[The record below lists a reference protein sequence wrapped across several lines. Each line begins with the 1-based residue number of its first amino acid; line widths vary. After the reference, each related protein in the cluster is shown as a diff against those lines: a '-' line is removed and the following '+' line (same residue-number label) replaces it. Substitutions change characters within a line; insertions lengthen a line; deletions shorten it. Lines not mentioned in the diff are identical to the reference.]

1 MRTSLI
7 ASLLIAV
14 LAAAPA
20 FSQTFSPDSM
30 DREAA
35 APPLQVMILGTP
47 HLSGAPDGFRADML
61 EPVLDRLSAFQP
73 THVAVETPSAEHLRF
88 LQSESDRL
96 PGVADQFGGA
106 AIALSETAA
115 AVTGA
120 DPYEAAARLDGEGET
135 LDRTTRMILAAR
147 AGEAPRAVAL
157 WLSHDAAGREA
168 FAAQAP
174 ALAEALTGLSQ
185 RRDETYLIGAHL
197 AARFNPDTIS
207 GMDDWSSGDTFF
219 AAIPR
224 LQAMIEDDPVLSQ
237 AGADPALAA
246 LGEASRSMVSAEA
259 TLEAYRFFNADDA
272 QTERAQAEWAPFLAA
287 PSDPEAARVRLAVW
301 EARNLRMA
309 ANILELSQG
318 RPGGRVLV
326 VVGASH
332 KPYLEAMLEQLGAIN
347 IVSAERVLSG
357 Q

>member
-7 ASLLIAV
+7 ASLLIAA

-20 FSQTFSPDSM
+20 FAQTFSADSM

-61 EPVLDRLSAFQP
+61 HPVLDRLSAFQP

-106 AIALSETAA
+106 AIALSEAA
-115 AVTGA
+115 STVTNV
-120 DPYEAAARLDGEGET
+120 DPYEAAARLDSEGAE

-147 AGEAPRAVAL
+147 AGDAPRAAAL
-157 WLSHDAAGREA
+157 WLSLGEAGRTA
-168 FAAQAP
+168 FADQAP
-174 ALAEALTGLSQ
+174 ELAEALTTVTH
-185 RRDETYLIGAHL
+185 RRDETYLIGARL
-197 AARFNPDTIS
+197 AARFDPDTIS

-224 LQAMIEDDPVLSQ
+224 LQ
-237 AGADPALAA
+237 
-246 LGEASRSMVSAEA
+246 
-259 TLEAYRFFNADDA
+259 
-272 QTERAQAEWAPFLAA
+272 
-287 PSDPEAARVRLAVW
+287 
-301 EARNLRMA
+301 
-309 ANILELSQG
+309 
-318 RPGGRVLV
+318 
-326 VVGASH
+326 
-332 KPYLEAMLEQLGAIN
+332 
-347 IVSAERVLSG
+347 
-357 Q
+357 